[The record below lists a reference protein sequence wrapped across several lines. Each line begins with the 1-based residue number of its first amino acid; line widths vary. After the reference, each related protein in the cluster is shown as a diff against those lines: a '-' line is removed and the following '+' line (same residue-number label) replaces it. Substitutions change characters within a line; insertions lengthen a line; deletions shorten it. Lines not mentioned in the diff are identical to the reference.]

1 MNESPSRGRAAN
13 KSDIVSICKTKRAV
27 TTDMKPRNKSAL
39 RILNQTGKLEQLP
52 SLRLAVGTI

>member
-1 MNESPSRGRAAN
+1 MGVKARMAAN

-52 SLRLAVGTI
+52 NKFLEFYF